1 MTLQSLVCLTWQHT
15 AKRSSTDDSGTD
27 NKHGLIGL
35 ELRSL
40 AITSETPLKR
50 AIQEYMS
57 KRPEIAARF
66 LNMERLFLIEFN
78 IREVIETLELKIVAK
93 RASQRVKRTSGA
105 RVMIIVGR
113 SVYDTRY
120 W

>member
-27 NKHGLIGL
+27 NKDGLIGL

-40 AITSETPLKR
+40 AITSETQLKR
-50 AIQEYMS
+50 TIQEYMS

-78 IREVIETLELKIVAK
+78 IREVIQTLVLNNVSNGRLELHLYSSSV
-93 RASQRVKRTSGA
+93 VLY
-105 RVMIIVGR
+105 MIQDIGN
-113 SVYDTRY
+113 
-120 W
+120 